1 MLTCLAAP
9 QLEGLAP
16 KGELLNPSPSCSLR
30 LWALTHHLA
39 PRASAARPAPD
50 TSTPQLGA
58 AAPGTKAALR
68 HFKSLSAA
76 FTEAHPTK
84 SAHPSNHPAV
94 TGRAA
99 GSKGMLN
106 EVLLEYLTFW
116 NVRAPAPSQIPLI
129 SRKKKKGGEGEKE
142 ELLIVYKK
150 RSFQIKNPT
159 FQVLK
164 KNFWANTSIFL
175 AFLSKALIQA
185 FRAAWAVNLQTYC
198 CSAHQAV
205 FWDKYKHISRW
216 IINSFQL
223 VLIASPPRLCT
234 APLRTINYCYLITSY
249 SGLNYRK
256 NQVFITKKHQ
266 NSSKLLQDILK
277 ISRQTWETLKLRT
290 VRKKKKK
297 KITFSR
303 L

>member
-1 MLTCLAAP
+1 ML
-9 QLEGLAP
+9 
-16 KGELLNPSPSCSLR
+16 
-30 LWALTHHLA
+30 
-39 PRASAARPAPD
+39 
-50 TSTPQLGA
+50 
-58 AAPGTKAALR
+58 
-68 HFKSLSAA
+68 
-76 FTEAHPTK
+76 
-84 SAHPSNHPAV
+84 
-94 TGRAA
+94 
-99 GSKGMLN
+99 
-106 EVLLEYLTFW
+106 
-116 NVRAPAPSQIPLI
+116 
-129 SRKKKKGGEGEKE
+129 KKK
-142 ELLIVYKK
+142 
-150 RSFQIKNPT
+150 
-159 FQVLK
+159 
-164 KNFWANTSIFL
+164 FWANTSIFL

-205 FWDKYKHISRW
+205 FWDKCKHISRW

-290 VRKKKKK
+290 QLERKKK
-297 KITFSR
+297 IHFQDCRNCSQGA
-303 L
+303 